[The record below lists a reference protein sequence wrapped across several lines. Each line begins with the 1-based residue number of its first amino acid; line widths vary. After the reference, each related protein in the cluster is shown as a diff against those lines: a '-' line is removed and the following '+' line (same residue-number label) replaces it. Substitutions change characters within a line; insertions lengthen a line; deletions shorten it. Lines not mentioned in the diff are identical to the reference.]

1 MGTHYPGTDAEK
13 QALDLFIK
21 LTRAADSVN
30 IRINAHLA
38 DHLLTVSQFGV
49 LEALYHLGPLHQ
61 NELAEKILKSTG
73 NMTLVIDNL
82 VKRGLVERCRD
93 DHDRRYVTVH
103 LTENGRS
110 LIQAIFPGHVATV
123 LQEMSVLTAAEQ
135 VELAALCRKLGLG
148 GSQAAA

>member
-38 DHLLTVSQFGV
+38 DHQLTVSQFGV

-123 LQEMSVLTAAEQ
+123 LQEMSVLTAGEQ
-135 VELAALCRKLGLG
+135 IELAALCRKLGLG
-148 GSQAAA
+148 GSQTVD

>member
-1 MGTHYPGTDAEK
+1 MGTHYQGTKTEQ

-30 IRINAHLA
+30 NRINAHLVE
-38 DHLLTVSQFGV
+38 HNLTVSQFGV

-61 NELAEKILKSTG
+61 NELAAKILKSTG

-82 VKRGLVERCRD
+82 AKRGLVERRRD
-93 DHDRRYVTVH
+93 EQDRRYVTVH

-110 LIQAIFPGHVATV
+110 LINEIFPHHVDIVVA
-123 LQEMSVLTAAEQ
+123 EMSALSQTEQ
-135 VELAALCRKLGLG
+135 AQLAALCRKVGLG
-148 GSQAAA
+148 AVAAAA